1 MATNEPPSG
10 QPTPNQPEDQDPSA
24 PAAHGS
30 SAAPPPYGRPPGDY
44 DESAYQ
50 SQEPGRHPGQGPGS
64 ASGQDPY
71 QGEYPGP
78 GRYAEPGHPGQY
90 HGEYQSTG
98 QYRGPGQYQGPGH
111 FQGAGQNPYPP
122 GPPPGYYQ
130 QPGPPNTYQ
139 QGYQPPYGWAPPKS
153 RLAAGLLGIFLG
165 GLGIHRFYLGYTTIG
180 VVQLLVTLFTF
191 GAGAIW
197 GFVEGIMILAGAQTF
212 RTDARGMPLRE

>member
-1 MATNEPPSG
+1 MATNEPPPG
-10 QPTPNQPEDQDPSA
+10 QPTPGQPEDQDPTA
-24 PAAHGS
+24 QAAHGS

-44 DESAYQ
+44 DESAHQ
-50 SQEPGRHPGQGPGS
+50 SPEPGGYQGQGQTGQPGQS
-64 ASGQDPY
+64 PY
-71 QGEYPGP
+71 QGEYPGQ
-78 GRYAEPGHPGQY
+78 GRYTNPGHPGQY
-90 HGEYQSTG
+90 HGEYQPTG
-98 QYRGPGQYQGPGH
+98 QYQ
-111 FQGAGQNPYPP
+111 GQNPYPP

-130 QPGPPNTYQ
+130 QPGPPNPYQ
-139 QGYQPPYGWAPPKS
+139 QGYPAPYGWAPKS

-165 GLGIHRFYLGYTTIG
+165 GLGVHRFYLGYTSIG